1 MGEIEHVIV
10 LREERFAVRFDAQ
23 RVLQILPFEILR
35 GRCDTQRAAGDIQI
49 GRPPCRSGRPHL
61 RNPPFGRQ
69 GAYLRP
75 AVFQTHGLV
84 VRLSRLDL
92 QRAAGTFRDLG
103 GQAVGRACLQLPA
116 GAGFGVDAAVR
127 ERIGHMHLR
136 RAAIHRI
143 DHRRGEHP
151 RIAAGRRQR
160 DALRAERQ
168 RNGIFPAGRGTES
181 AAVERARAAERD
193 RPVGGRQRDRNQPC
207 VHLLRPRIEPDVGG
221 SVRQREMS
229 ARIGSRIT
237 EIAVGAQ
244 LQFTGRR
251 LILAGRDDGPRPLAR
266 HIVVDFVGSFARQ
279 FGKSEARR
287 SACGSRFGALHAVD
301 PYPVVG
307 APQKRNRRAVDG
319 ARRRSRG
326 RTGHTGQF
334 DSAAAPNRP
343 CFLFE
348 LRGTGRQQQSA
359 QKR

>member
-1 MGEIEHVIV
+1 M
-10 LREERFAVRFDAQ
+10 
-23 RVLQILPFEILR
+23 
-35 GRCDTQRAAGDIQI
+35 
-49 GRPPCRSGRPHL
+49 
-61 RNPPFGRQ
+61 
-69 GAYLRP
+69 
-75 AVFQTHGLV
+75 
-84 VRLSRLDL
+84 
-92 QRAAGTFRDLG
+92 
-103 GQAVGRACLQLPA
+103 
-116 GAGFGVDAAVR
+116 
-127 ERIGHMHLR
+127 
-136 RAAIHRI
+136 
-143 DHRRGEHP
+143 
-151 RIAAGRRQR
+151 
-160 DALRAERQ
+160 
-168 RNGIFPAGRGTES
+168 
-181 AAVERARAAERD
+181 
-193 RPVGGRQRDRNQPC
+193 
-207 VHLLRPRIEPDVGG
+207 
-221 SVRQREMS
+221 RQREMS

-348 LRGTGRQQQSA
+348 LRGTGRQQQSSTKKVNNVSYRMQFGNTGNA
-359 QKR
+359 GARFPAPTSLPQRVDFRRIYFHVPVGSTS